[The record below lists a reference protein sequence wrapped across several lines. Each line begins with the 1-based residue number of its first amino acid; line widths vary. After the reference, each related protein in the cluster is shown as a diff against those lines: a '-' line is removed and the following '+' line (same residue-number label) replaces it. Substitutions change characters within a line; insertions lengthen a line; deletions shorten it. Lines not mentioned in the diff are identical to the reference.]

1 MNHIRNIVK
10 HPATKHIIIMS
21 TQIGFVFG
29 GIFGALKGMDKGRYN
44 IHTAPYTRP
53 KYINPSVYF
62 WGNLF
67 VMPLIYSTVGAVTC
81 SIIGATAPVSL
92 PVLYLCEDKVKK
104 ILVSI

>member
-1 MNHIRNIVK
+1 MNHIRTIVK

-21 TQIGFVFG
+21 RQFGFVFG
-29 GIFGALKGMDKGRYN
+29 GIFGAIKGIDRGCQN
-44 IHTAPYTRP
+44 IHMAPYTRP
-53 KYINPSVYF
+53 KYIDPSVYF

-92 PVLYLCEDKVKK
+92 PVLYLCQDKVKK